1 MDSIIEQS
9 RLMEV
14 VGVRQKAALRR
25 ALKAARIR
33 YHETN
38 GRIWTTEE
46 ALNAP
51 LVGREKKEQ
60 RGPNF
65 AHIAAKGPG

>member
-1 MDSIIEQS
+1 
-9 RLMEV
+9 MEV
-14 VGVRQKAALRR
+14 TGCRQKAALRR
-25 ALKAARIR
+25 VLKAARIR

-65 AHIAAKGPG
+65 AALAPKGQG

>member
-1 MDSIIEQS
+1 MDNIIEQG

-25 ALKAARIR
+25 ALRLAHIR
-33 YHETN
+33 FHETN
-38 GRIWTTEE
+38 GRIWTTQS
-46 ALNAP
+46 AIDAP

-60 RGPNF
+60 RGPNLD
-65 AHIAAKGPG
+65 AITAKGPG

>member
-1 MDSIIEQS
+1 MTDGIIEQG

-38 GRIWTTEE
+38 GRIWTTQE

-51 LVGREKKEQ
+51 LVGREKKEN
-60 RGPNF
+60 RGPNLE
-65 AHIAAKGPG
+65 AITKWER